1 MLASNGYP
9 KQGVEISSTA
19 VTDILERSNGLD
31 NRKMKYVR
39 VEPGHLTQERIIEPS
54 ILADV
59 FGTLS
64 RDRTYNQP
72 SIFLKNLKMGYTAI
86 DNGQASPEFREDLI
100 KHPAY
105 MKRKSDFFELVPG
118 MQNTIKN

>member
-1 MLASNGYP
+1 MLAPCGYP

-31 NRKMKYVR
+31 NRKMKYVS

-59 FGTLS
+59 IGTPS
-64 RDRTYNQP
+64 RDQTYNQP
-72 SIFLKNLKMGYTAI
+72 SVFLKNLKIGYTAI
-86 DNGQASPEFREDLI
+86 DNGQASPEFREDLV

-105 MKRKSDFFELVPG
+105 MKRKTDFFELVPG
-118 MQNTIKN
+118 LQNTNKN